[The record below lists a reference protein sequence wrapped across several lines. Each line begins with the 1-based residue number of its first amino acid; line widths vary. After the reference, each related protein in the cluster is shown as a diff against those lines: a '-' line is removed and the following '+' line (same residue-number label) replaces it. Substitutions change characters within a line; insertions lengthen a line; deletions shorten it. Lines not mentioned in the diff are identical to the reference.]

1 MNILK
6 VKEQSG
12 GNSLQVTF
20 NNNSVVSCPKVNSNI
35 EYELVKEWLAIG
47 GVIEDEF
54 TTEELEAQATI
65 ISKQKISLDKQNGKV
80 YTSLDNIDYIVP
92 LTSEDANGLIQVQIG
107 FEKGYISSTNFICSN
122 SVTIP
127 LDSVT
132 NLLHLGEW
140 FVKERNKFFT
150 LEV

>member
-1 MNILK
+1 MNLVIKTYEEKILEQTKAEQQK
-6 VKEQSG
+6 VIQDRKNLG
-12 GNSLQVTF
+12 
-20 NNNSVVSCPKVNSNI
+20 VNYTN
-35 EYELVKEWLAIG
+35 
-47 GVIEDEF
+47 
-54 TTEELEAQATI
+54 LEGIA
-65 ISKQKISLDKQNGKV
+65 
-80 YTSLDNIDYIVP
+80 YIVP

-122 SVTIP
+122 GVTIP